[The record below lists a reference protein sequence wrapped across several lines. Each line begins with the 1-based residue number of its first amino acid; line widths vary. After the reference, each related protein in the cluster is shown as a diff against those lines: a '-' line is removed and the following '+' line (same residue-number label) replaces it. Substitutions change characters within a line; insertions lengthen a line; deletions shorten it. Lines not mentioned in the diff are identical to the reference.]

1 MNKKMSVSRAL
12 SGKRYE
18 NVRTNLDTFDTVKTR
33 RRRRRPNTR
42 SPFSIHHYDSKD
54 VR

>member
-1 MNKKMSVSRAL
+1 MNKKMSVSGAL

-18 NVRTNLDTFDTVKTR
+18 NVRTNFDTFDTVKT

-42 SPFSIHHYDSKD
+42 SPFSIHHYDY
-54 VR
+54 